1 MPLTGWASPKRE
13 AMEPLPPSLEAK
25 RHSVQQILKRPVLV
39 RGIRVPD
46 PDFRGRLQVE
56 PSRVLIEYQVA
67 QPGYFWHI
75 PIIEELL
82 DQAVAGRTTAE
93 LREAADES
101 EG

>member
-1 MPLTGWASPKRE
+1 
-13 AMEPLPPSLEAK
+13 MEPLPPGIEAK
-25 RHSVQQILKRPVLV
+25 RRSVQQMLERPVLV

-67 QPGYFWHI
+67 QSGYFWHI

-82 DQAVAGRTTAE
+82 DEAAAGRTTAE